1 MWNESG
7 CEGCSVKA
15 FAVRILTRIFHL
27 VPTDG
32 IDSLDSFNRSNYE
45 MLARLHDVQS
55 TRQPG
60 VRMPA
65 SGRAGFSAAAASA
78 DKARSMSHFPD
89 PLFGASMN
97 TANAMPSEY
106 ARERLSPR
114 ESGGAYRSHTPQSLP
129 VSSGE
134 PLPAVPSEVN
144 AFHHSL
150 PDMGFFDLEDRDY
163 SERAR
168 LHNSMPDLSLSK
180 HMPMEEED
188 KKPAASDIEP
198 VPFDRIN
205 IPGRAEPRQKSA
217 SLPPIGPGPL
227 KKGRSLTE
235 DQIPS
240 SSSSGRSTGGGR
252 LSKDLLECLDKM
264 TYHSIADDN
273 PFEPIPLTPQQEKAN
288 AAKQAL
294 SDSITAEL
302 LNNPMDDS
310 ERGDEFAEG

>member
-1 MWNESG
+1 
-7 CEGCSVKA
+7 
-15 FAVRILTRIFHL
+15 
-27 VPTDG
+27 
-32 IDSLDSFNRSNYE
+32 
-45 MLARLHDVQS
+45 MLARLHDVESSRQS
-55 TRQPG
+55 G
-60 VRMPA
+60 MRMPS
-65 SGRAGFSAAAASA
+65 SGRAGFHTAASA
-78 DKARSMSHFPD
+78 DKARSLSHFPD

-106 ARERLSPR
+106 ARERLSPH
-114 ESGGAYRSHTPQSLP
+114 ESRGAYRSNTPQSLP
-129 VSSGE
+129 ISSGE
-134 PLPAVPSEVN
+134 PLPAVPSEVK

-150 PDMGFFDLEDRDY
+150 PDIDFFDLEDRDY

-168 LHNSMPDLSLSK
+168 FHKSMPDLSLSK

-217 SLPPIGPGPL
+217 SLPPIGPL

-240 SSSSGRSTGGGR
+240 SSSSGRSSGGGR

-294 SDSITAEL
+294 SDSVRAEL

-310 ERGDEFAEG
+310 ERCDEFAEG